1 MWWMNRQLELQLD
14 ALDDL
19 NELLTLERTKQQDEA
34 HKNRAQMLVLTEMD
48 VEPPVEADNLE
59 FQQQQQLDNDD
70 NQAERDQQQREISI
84 LEQSQPPLAPI
95 TKPNVTYN
103 IQFSPRLAFPSPT
116 VCTPNGINRKLPR
129 SQNYPT
135 IMLL

>member
-1 MWWMNRQLELQLD
+1 
-14 ALDDL
+14 
-19 NELLTLERTKQQDEA
+19 
-34 HKNRAQMLVLTEMD
+34 MLVLTEMD
-48 VEPPVEADNLE
+48 VDPPVEADNLE
-59 FQQQQQLDNDD
+59 FQQQLDNDD
-70 NQAERDQQQREISI
+70 YQAERDQQQMEISI

-95 TKPNVTYN
+95 TKPNGTYN